1 MDEKTS
7 YQVLVCNIAW
17 GTKVHSAQAKKINQA
32 DLPNQIS
39 LDIPE
44 TVLQQAN
51 KHKTDFNDIV
61 EQFVYN
67 ILYKKFGREVNFCQ
81 IWLPLENT

>member
-1 MDEKTS
+1 MEENNG

-17 GTKVHSAQAKKINQA
+17 GSKAHSGAAKKILQS
-32 DLPNQIS
+32 DLPSQIS

-44 TVLQQAN
+44 AVLQQAN
-51 KHKTDFNDIV
+51 KNKANFNDIV

-67 ILYKKFGREVNFCQ
+67 LLYKKFGREVNCCQ
-81 IWLPLENT
+81 IWLPLED

>member
-1 MDEKTS
+1 MEENHG

-17 GTKVHSAQAKKINQA
+17 GSKVHSGAAKKINQSEMSS
-32 DLPNQIS
+32 QIS

-44 TVLQQAN
+44 AVLQQAN
-51 KHKTDFNDIV
+51 KNKANFNDIV

-67 ILYKKFGREVNFCQ
+67 LLYKKFGREVNHCQ
-81 IWLPLENT
+81 IWLPLEG

>member
-1 MDEKTS
+1 MEENDS

-17 GTKVHSAQAKKINQA
+17 GSKVHSGAAKKINQSEMSS
-32 DLPNQIS
+32 QIS

-44 TVLQQAN
+44 AVLQQAN
-51 KHKTDFNDIV
+51 KNKANFNDII

-67 ILYKKFGREVNFCQ
+67 LLCKKFGREVNRCQ
-81 IWLPLENT
+81 IWLPLEG